1 MGLAGF
7 FGNKMQ
13 KNIRFY
19 LQYVKNMGIMNLV
32 FW

>member
-1 MGLAGF
+1 MGVTGIV
-7 FGNKMQ
+7 GKKMQ